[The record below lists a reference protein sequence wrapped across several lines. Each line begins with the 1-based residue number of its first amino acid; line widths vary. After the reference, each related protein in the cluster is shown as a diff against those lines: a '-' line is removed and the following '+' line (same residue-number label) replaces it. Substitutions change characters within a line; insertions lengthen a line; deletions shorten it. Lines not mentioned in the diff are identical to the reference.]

1 MKRAFLCFSLLA
13 FIFSQSHAQEHSVS
27 KVPLV
32 TILTSEGTS
41 INTSSFTNNDKPII
55 LDFFATWCKPCV
67 MELDAI
73 ADKYDYEQKRTG
85 VKIILISVDSALP
98 SSGKVIKFVRS
109 KGWRYEV
116 YLDPKGDLQKA
127 MNVMDTPATYIIDGK
142 GIVVWNHNSYAEG
155 DENKLFEALD
165 KIADIK

>member
-1 MKRAFLCFSLLA
+1 M
-13 FIFSQSHAQEHSVS
+13 
-27 KVPLV
+27 
-32 TILTSEGTS
+32 
-41 INTSSFTNNDKPII
+41 NTSSFSNKGKPII
-55 LDFFATWCKPCV
+55 IDFFATWCKPCV

-85 VKIILISVDSALP
+85 VKIILISVDSALS

-116 YLDPKGDLQKA
+116 YLDPKGDFQKA

-142 GIVVWNHNSYAEG
+142 GGIAWVHNSYAEG
-155 DENKLFEALD
+155 DENKLFEELD
-165 KIADIK
+165 KIAAIK